1 MLIENELENEVQDNM
16 GKCNQMKRI
25 NALVISGLL
34 AVGSFL
40 IVHFCCGNSY
50 AINDD
55 RYIAEIL
62 SGCVTGSPEAH
73 AIFVHYFLG
82 VIISLLYRIS
92 LKVAWWGLFLTICII
107 ISLTVIFYG
116 IISRSKNG
124 VATLCSVALCLII
137 AVSCL
142 NFIAEYQFTLVA
154 GIIAVAGY
162 SALVSFDNKRRGIVL
177 FVVFELLSFWIRYES
192 MLFVQPIGFAG
203 WMMLFYARN
212 ESFFSKEGQKHFWL
226 RAFKLLGVVLG
237 VISISLITN
246 IFGYG
251 SDKWKNYIEYNKARS
266 YIEDYSTGYSSETI
280 EDILFEYG
288 VSKEEFDV
296 AFKNHFTVNNH
307 IETECL
313 LKVVERFKE
322 GKSNP
327 NSIKELIYRAV
338 TFGKYDNI
346 KGFFGYNYLLYFIA
360 LVAILVNK
368 KWRYFSTLATTYFI
382 KLFLLFYLVYI
393 NRYPFRVTGIL
404 YFVEMIMISTV
415 LEDIL
420 CDFDTSLVKK
430 SISLTSVL
438 IAFVLCLVVA
448 KPVFLE
454 ERETNSFNASYTK
467 AMHEFKDYFEDK
479 SEGYIVDITSVLDYP
494 GDVFD
499 ASWYLHQNT
508 ILSGGW
514 FSNAPFMMDYEQS
527 YLKKYENNLSFV
539 TLSDKESAEYI
550 CTYIEKTWNANLE
563 KTDEITLENGI
574 RYDVFKINSISD

>member
-1 MLIENELENEVQDNM
+1 M
-16 GKCNQMKRI
+16 
-25 NALVISGLL
+25 
-34 AVGSFL
+34 
-40 IVHFCCGNSY
+40 
-50 AINDD
+50 
-55 RYIAEIL
+55 
-62 SGCVTGSPEAH
+62 
-73 AIFVHYFLG
+73 
-82 VIISLLYRIS
+82 
-92 LKVAWWGLFLTICII
+92 
-107 ISLTVIFYG
+107 
-116 IISRSKNG
+116 
-124 VATLCSVALCLII
+124 CSVALCLII

-162 SALVSFDNKRRGIVL
+162 SALVSFDNKRRGIAL

-266 YIEDYSTGYSSETI
+266 YVEDYSTGYSSETI

-563 KTDEITLENGI
+563 KTDEIALENGI